1 MIWPGERFRSSSEEQ
16 LIGGSEIQR
25 EQKEKWRQQIQTNLL
40 RKFAI
45 KGDREIGQYLEWEES
60 KTFTYR

>member
-1 MIWPGERFRSSSEEQ
+1 M
-16 LIGGSEIQR
+16 IGGSEIQR